1 MESEMPNW
9 FSHRIHQSNWGVE
22 AVEIHPGPIVSLS
35 VELHRRRDW
44 YQIYLTSLCQAEWM
58 MSVAGKYLIC
68 SGDTGPQTN
77 FPATFS
83 CRDAAVAPAPTIY
96 SAIQKGPAAATH
108 RILIIERTRVPG
120 GDQFGRSA
128 PKMHRNRCVACPT
141 TVAFNHTSLWPSES
155 ERAHDKRKHHYIL
168 CSIKLNVAFN
178 TEIVLARDV
187 YVWAGILME

>member
-1 MESEMPNW
+1 
-9 FSHRIHQSNWGVE
+9 
-22 AVEIHPGPIVSLS
+22 
-35 VELHRRRDW
+35 
-44 YQIYLTSLCQAEWM
+44 M

-120 GDQFGRSA
+120 GDRFGRSRLQ
-128 PKMHRNRCVACPT
+128 KCTGTGVSRV
-141 TVAFNHTSLWPSES
+141 LQQLPSITPHSDRVRAS

-187 YVWAGILME
+187 YV